1 MLRSYAIWD
10 FRAGKLEQERKE
22 RQERAQ
28 GEVHEGPS
36 RLPRAA
42 WVNRQEGKHGR
53 SALHMAALQGHVDIL
68 KLLVEAGG
76 DLDIEDFNK
85 VEYFTFPA
93 VPRLLRRALCATLT
107 VKKTL
112 HPYLTLTRQVTPRAI
127 ISRPGPVH
135 ASDLIRAF
143 PGMVQE
149 KPRTIGR
156 LAHPEAFNTS
166 QGAPSPY
173 THTHTPAQT
182 QRQTQTQTQ
191 RQEDQY
197 RGWPHGDGGW
207 RADRWSGAD
216 AEAASAFGLD
226 ASSQAAYCDVDELW
240 AHETSP
246 EVLFREYLAAGRPV
260 LIRGLLH
267 DWPAAQAYR
276 AEALA
281 ERFGEVPVTVS
292 SIPYAKKF
300 KAEAEAVDM
309 SLGDYIREVQ
319 TRRMEGGEHPW
330 YVFKGNPIP
339 QASERHDSMVQDNLT
354 PLPPPPARSVWL
366 GN

>member
-28 GEVHEGPS
+28 GEVHEDPS

-53 SALHMAALQGHVDIL
+53 SALHMAALQGHIDIL

-76 DLDIEDFNK
+76 DLDVEDFNK

-149 KPRTIGR
+149 QPRTIGR
-156 LAHPEAFNTS
+156 LHILRPSTHPKVPRRLTRIRIRLRRHRDRHRRRRKDRKIS
-166 QGAPSPY
+166 TGAGHTATVAGVRIVGQVQMQKLLLPS
-173 THTHTPAQT
+173 A
-182 QRQTQTQTQ
+182 
-191 RQEDQY
+191 
-197 RGWPHGDGGW
+197 
-207 RADRWSGAD
+207 
-216 AEAASAFGLD
+216 
-226 ASSQAAYCDVDELW
+226 
-240 AHETSP
+240 
-246 EVLFREYLAAGRPV
+246 
-260 LIRGLLH
+260 
-267 DWPAAQAYR
+267 
-276 AEALA
+276 
-281 ERFGEVPVTVS
+281 
-292 SIPYAKKF
+292 
-300 KAEAEAVDM
+300 
-309 SLGDYIREVQ
+309 
-319 TRRMEGGEHPW
+319 
-330 YVFKGNPIP
+330 
-339 QASERHDSMVQDNLT
+339 
-354 PLPPPPARSVWL
+354 
-366 GN
+366 